1 MNEQETNCSGGFE
14 IKGNIEEKGN
24 KENSTFSRRVFEQ
37 LIPCGEKPR
46 KLLLCNQS
54 RTVEPVRSFSSFQN
68 GRPFS
73 VKALNAGR
81 RMDVGTGPKGCL
93 L

>member
-1 MNEQETNCSGGFE
+1 MSKKQIALVDLKLKEILRKGE
-14 IKGNIEEKGN
+14 IKRTQPFQGEFLRNLFLVGNIN
-24 KENSTFSRRVFEQ
+24 
-37 LIPCGEKPR
+37 R
-46 KLLLCNQS
+46 KLLPCNQS
-54 RTVEPVRSFSSFQN
+54 RIVEPVRSFSPFQN

-73 VKALNAGR
+73 VKAFNAGR